1 MDDERIAG
9 PDLQAGE
16 PAALRHLAAAAG
28 GIGRPGVAAALR
40 RWVADDTWVK
50 RLLTARRW
58 MSRAYFEA
66 RYFIPDPWRLA
77 TSLYE
82 HRRFQAS
89 MDMLAG
95 RRYGRALEV
104 GCGEGI
110 FTALLLDRC
119 DHVVALDFSRLA
131 VRRARRRLAG
141 NPGVE
146 VRSLDVRVAD
156 PGGAFDLVFC
166 AELFYYMSRREF
178 EDVAARM
185 VRWVAPGGDLC
196 LVHGTSVHDAGPR
209 ADGTG
214 AIGEMSARVIHD
226 RFCRVPGLSVIHD
239 RRLPRYRL
247 TLLRRLEAPRG

>member
-1 MDDERIAG
+1 VNRIQSAEAG
-9 PDLQAGE
+9 
-16 PAALRHLAAAAG
+16 RSS
-28 GIGRPGVAAALR
+28 RPGASGALR
-40 RWVADDTWVK
+40 RWVADETWVK
-50 RLLTARRW
+50 RLLTAQRW

-66 RYFIPDPWRLA
+66 RYLAPDPWRLA
-77 TSLYE
+77 TSSYE
-82 HRRFQAS
+82 QRRFQAS
-89 MDMLAG
+89 LEMLAG

-131 VRRARRRLAG
+131 VRRARRRHAG

-146 VRSLDVRVAD
+146 VRALDVRVAD

-166 AELFYYMSRREF
+166 AEFFYYMSRSEYD
-178 EDVAARM
+178 DVAARM
-185 VRWVAPGGDLC
+185 VQWVAPGGDLC

-209 ADGTG
+209 VDGAG

-226 RFCRVPGLSVIHD
+226 RFCRAPDLSVIRD
-239 RRLPRYRL
+239 RHLPRYRL
-247 TLLRRLEAPRG
+247 TLLRRQEAPRG

>member
-1 MDDERIAG
+1 MNSI
-9 PDLQAGE
+9 P
-16 PAALRHLAAAAG
+16 AAAATG
-28 GIGRPGVAAALR
+28 PGRPRAAAALR
-40 RWVADDTWVK
+40 RWVADETWVK

-66 RYFIPDPWRLA
+66 RYLLPDPWRLA
-77 TSLYE
+77 TSVYE

-89 MDMLAG
+89 LDMLAA

-104 GCGEGI
+104 GCGEGV
-110 FTALLLDRC
+110 FTALLLGRC
-119 DHVVALDFSRLA
+119 DHIVALDFSRLA

-141 NPGVE
+141 APGVE
-146 VRSLDVRVAD
+146 VRSLDVRGAD
-156 PGGAFDLVFC
+156 PGGVYDLVFC

-178 EDVAARM
+178 EEVAARM
-185 VRWVAPGGDLC
+185 IRWVAPGGDLC
-196 LVHGTSVHDAGPR
+196 LVHGTSVHDAAPR
-209 ADGTG
+209 ADGVG